1 MVDTQVIND
10 PLDALNAI
18 WDAAITQGDQVK
30 TQIGSTVSSFRG
42 STDSIKKNIVDNLAM
57 AQRDYKPLTTQY
69 DGYRYSVSGPYC
81 LCCCGGRVACLGS
94 YLQLKGVLAVT
105 CRIVP
110 HTFHVMQASSHGQL
124 HLHMLPLFVS
134 PCSVLADHLDPQL
147 TLSGFVFVFAA
158 AAAAPAAMSP
168 LCHPMHPL
176 PPQGSV
182 ALYAVSVVLVVL
194 LFCCS
199 FVNYHFGATFLTL
212 LLTVVTVLYL
222 LLAFVI
228 ALIMVVLGDVCPATE
243 DLILSFVPANMKA
256 LVQ

>member
-1 MVDTQVIND
+1 
-10 PLDALNAI
+10 LHLC
-18 WDAAITQGDQVK
+18 W
-30 TQIGSTVSSFRG
+30 
-42 STDSIKKNIVDNLAM
+42 
-57 AQRDYKPLTTQY
+57 LT
-69 DGYRYSVSGPYC
+69 
-81 LCCCGGRVACLGS
+81 
-94 YLQLKGVLAVT
+94 LAVLLLLLLLL
-105 CRIVP
+105 
-110 HTFHVMQASSHGQL
+110 L
-124 HLHMLPLFVS
+124 HCFIS
-134 PCSVLADHLDPQL
+134 PPS
-147 TLSGFVFVFAA
+147 LS
-158 AAAAPAAMSP
+158 PA
-168 LCHPMHPL
+168 

-243 DLILSFVPANMKA
+243 DLILSFIPANMKD